1 MNTQQT
7 SSRVFR
13 GIDLETMQDKIQEEM
28 IDYVRAK
35 RAGKAKRAELRQRRE
50 QARESFTL

>member
-13 GIDLETMQDKIQEEM
+13 GIDLETIQDKHQEEM